1 MGVHSRNVL
10 LIREGLEYAA
20 SPTDIRRL
28 VMGQGLTV
36 ICAGLAIGAVG
47 AIAAG
52 RLLAGM
58 LYGVNAVDP
67 VVLLLTG
74 GTLLAAA
81 LFASWL
87 PARSAMKVAPRTAMA
102 AE

>member
-1 MGVHSRNVL
+1 MS
-10 LIREGLEYAA
+10 
-20 SPTDIRRL
+20 
-28 VMGQGLTV
+28 LTV
-36 ICAGLAIGAVG
+36 PAVPQTLTCRAVLFDMDGTLVDSTAVVEQVWGEFAARYGLDYAQILRTSHGDRA
-47 AIAAG
+47 
-52 RLLAGM
+52 
-58 LYGVNAVDP
+58 
-67 VVLLLTG
+67 VLLLTG